1 MSTMKIVVLDGHCL
15 NPGDLSWTGFA
26 ALGELKVFD
35 FSSPETVLS
44 RSQGATAL
52 ITNKTVLRAETMEHL
67 PDLRYIGILATG
79 INAVDCEAARRRGIV
94 VTNVPKY
101 STPSVVQCT
110 FAHLLNLSFHLALHH
125 TEVAAGAWARNRDF
139 CFWNTTPLELCGKT
153 FGIIGLG
160 TIGRAVAKVAHSFGM
175 NVIAFGPR
183 LKDGTVAVDG
193 VPVLCVPLDQLARES
208 DIISLHCPLT
218 AENREM
224 IDAEFLAKVKPSAF
238 LINTARGPLIH
249 EQALADALNAGK
261 IAGAGL
267 DVLSAEPPKPDNPLL
282 HAKHCFI
289 TPHIAWATLESRARL
304 MQIAAEN
311 LAMFLKGTPQ
321 NQV

>member
-1 MSTMKIVVLDGHCL
+1 MKIVVLDGNCL
-15 NPGDLSWTGFA
+15 NPGDLDWGAFA
-26 ALGELKVFD
+26 VLGTLEVFD
-35 FSSPETVLS
+35 FSKPETVLS

-52 ITNKTVLRAETMEHL
+52 ITNKTVLSAETMNQL

-79 INAVDCEAARRRGIV
+79 INVVDCEAARERNIV

-110 FAHLLNLSFHLALHH
+110 FAHLLNLSFHLASHH
-125 TEVAAGAWARNRDF
+125 VEVAAGAWAQSRDF
-139 CFWNTTPLELCGKT
+139 CFWNTTPVELSGKT

-160 TIGRAVAKVAHSFGM
+160 TIGRAVARVAHAYGM

-183 LKDGTVAVDG
+183 LKEG
-193 VPVLCVPLDQLARES
+193 VIDVEGVGVTCVGLDQLARES
-208 DIISLHCPLT
+208 DVISLHSPLT

-224 IDAEFLAKVKPSAF
+224 IDARFLSLVKPSAF
-238 LINTARGPLIH
+238 LINTARGPLID
-249 EQALADALNAGK
+249 EQALADALNAGR

-267 DVLSAEPPKPDNPLL
+267 DVLSTEPPRADNPLIG
-282 HAKHCFI
+282 AKNCYI

-311 LAMFLKGTPQ
+311 LAMFLKGTPR